1 MSMPL
6 NINIRLRLNN
16 QPGTLARVLM
26 IVAKKKGSLGAIEL
40 ISATQSYI
48 TRDLM
53 IRLRDRSHLGE
64 IIEALDAIHDV
75 EIIHVADRVVMKHLG
90 GKIEVSSK
98 IPIQN
103 WEDLALVYTPG
114 VAGVSEAIAQ
124 DPDMV
129 YKLTMKGNSV
139 AIVTDGSA
147 ILGLGNLGPAAAL
160 PVMEGKA
167 VLFKRFA
174 NINAFPLC
182 LDAHEPDQIIEAVA
196 AIAPSFGGIN
206 LEDISAP
213 KCFEIEEKLSKRLDI
228 PVFHDDQHG
237 TAIVTLAGL
246 LNALKVIN
254 KNIQDIKMVISGAG
268 AAGVAIARLLK
279 KSGVKHLIVCDRKG
293 AIARDNMPAVNS
305 KMWIAENTNEECRH
319 GSLKEVLIG
328 ADVFVGV
335 SAPRLLNRDDVLK
348 MSERPVVFALANPDP
363 EVEPEELFDIAGVI
377 ATGRSDYPNQINNA
391 LAFPG
396 LFRGALNCHAR
407 TINDEMC
414 LAAAHAL
421 AGIINDEQLAAD
433 NIIPSIF
440 NDIVAPTVAKAV
452 EKAAE
457 RTGVSRHILNGK
469 EEEFDSLL

>member
-6 NINIRLRLNN
+6 NITIRLKLKN
-16 QPGTLARVLM
+16 QPGTLARVLT
-26 IVAKKKGSLGAIEL
+26 IVAKEKGSLGAIEL
-40 ISATQSYI
+40 ISASPSHI
-48 TRDLM
+48 TRNLM
-53 IRLRDRSHLGE
+53 VRLRDRSHLGD
-64 IIEALDAIHDV
+64 IIGALDALPDV
-75 EIIHVADRVVMKHLG
+75 EILHVADRVIMKHLG
-90 GKIEVSSK
+90 GKIEVSAK
-98 IPIQN
+98 RPIQN

-114 VAGVSEAIAQ
+114 VASVSEAIAQ

-147 ILGLGNLGPAAAL
+147 ILGLGDLGPAASL

-167 VLFKRFA
+167 ALFKRFA
-174 NINAFPLC
+174 NIDAFPIC
-182 LDAHEPDQIIEAVA
+182 LDVHEPDQIIETVK

-206 LEDISAP
+206 LEDIAAP
-213 KCFEIEEKLSKRLDI
+213 KCFEVEEKLSQMLDI

-246 LNALKVIN
+246 LNALKVID
-254 KNIQDIKMVISGAG
+254 KNIEDIKMVISGAG
-268 AAGVAIARLLK
+268 AAGVAITKLLQK
-279 KSGVKHLIVCDRKG
+279 AGVKHIIVCDRKG
-293 AIARDNMPAVNS
+293 AIARDNMPNVSS
-305 KMWIAENTNEECRH
+305 KIWIAENTNEECLH
-319 GSLKEVLIG
+319 GPLKEVLTG

-335 SAPRLLNRDDVLK
+335 SAPGLLNRDDVLK
-348 MSERPVVFALANPDP
+348 MAERPVVFALANPDP
-363 EVEPEELFDIAGVI
+363 EIEPEEIFDIAGVI

-396 LFRGALNCHAR
+396 LFRGALNSHAR

-421 AGIINDEQLAAD
+421 AGIIKDDQLTAD

-440 NDIVAPTVAKAV
+440 NDAVAPAVARAV

-457 RTGVSRHILNGK
+457 QTGVSRSILNGQ
-469 EEEFDSLL
+469 EEEFDALL